1 MSGRNL
7 LSNVTVSLGNL
18 FHVQVAPS
26 GLQLDR
32 QRYSVPFGNST
43 TFRASL
49 QEGTNVTYDW
59 DMGDGSVYKNKG
71 ECDLLPSFPS

>member
-7 LSNVTVSLGNL
+7 LSNVTVSLGHL
-18 FHVQVAPS
+18 FHVQVMLI
-26 GLQLDR
+26 GLQLDKKL
-32 QRYSVPFGNST
+32 YAVALGNST

-49 QEGTNVTYDW
+49 QNGSNVVYAW
-59 DMGDGSVYKNKG
+59 DMGDGTLHKDTG